1 MCSIMPCCKPRTYT
15 TKFIFKRLKK
25 KRKQKIHI
33 CCLVLVCFSKAMAGF
48 CRKFKGIWK
57 HTEENQSLLQFYL
70 PKTTYVNILEYRLHI
85 PRRQVC
91 TSVCV
96 HTHIHILLKPV
107 CMCVYTHMG
116 APSHTC
122 ISLFFS
128 FLGCAQHCQIY
139 KRGCGKERQRHTCAR
154 EAGTRCH
161 LDLWRCWNSLN
172 TAIEPELCLNILL
185 FQPTHNHHLM
195 FMAPGSPWILKSTH
209 AAVSYIK

>member
-1 MCSIMPCCKPRTYT
+1 
-15 TKFIFKRLKK
+15 
-25 KRKQKIHI
+25 
-33 CCLVLVCFSKAMAGF
+33 MAGF
-48 CRKFKGIWK
+48 CRKFKGTQKKIKAFCNSTSQRQPMW
-57 HTEENQSLLQFYL
+57 TFWSTGCISL
-70 PKTTYVNILEYRLHI
+70 EGRCA
-85 PRRQVC
+85 R
-91 TSVCV
+91 VCV

-161 LDLWRCWNSLN
+161 LDLWRCWNSLD

-185 FQPTHNHHLM
+185 FQPPHNHHLM